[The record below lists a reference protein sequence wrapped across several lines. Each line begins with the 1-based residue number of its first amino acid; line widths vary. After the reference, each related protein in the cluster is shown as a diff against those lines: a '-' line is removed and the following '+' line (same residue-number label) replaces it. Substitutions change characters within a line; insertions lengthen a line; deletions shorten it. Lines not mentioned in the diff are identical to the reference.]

1 MTPLSST
8 GESRAFAINA
18 SGTVAGTA
26 VDGSGHYRAA
36 VWSPSGSVQ
45 LLGTL
50 GGSAGFAYGIN
61 GSGQAVGYSYDV
73 AGRQRAFLWTGSM
86 LFDLN
91 TLIDAPGWELTA
103 AYGINDNGQIVG
115 TAEVYGRSTAFRLDP
130 LFSRPQAETA
140 TAELPETCGAHF
152 VAVGLLPFIIKKV
165 RRTVTRT

>member
-8 GESRAFAINA
+8 GESRAFAISA
-18 SGTVAGTA
+18 SGTVAGA
-26 VDGSGHYRAA
+26 AANGSGHYQAA

-140 TAELPETCGAHF
+140 TAELPEPAALHF